1 MSRFHVASASVVAVV
16 WAWAGCASAAE
27 PTLVEAVT
35 AGKPILEV
43 RARYERF
50 DQTKTA
56 TLRNNAEGTT
66 VRTRFGWE
74 TAAWHD
80 VKALI
85 EFDDV
90 RRIGPEH
97 FAITTPGVST
107 PLNGADKA
115 RYPAI
120 NDPNVTEVNRAQL
133 AWAPSKALQLTV
145 GRQRIQLDDQRFV
158 GAAIW
163 RQDEQTYDAL
173 RADFTQGRFKGTY
186 AYVTRVNR
194 SLGERRDW
202 DSDSHFVNVGWT
214 FAEALKAQA
223 FVYALD
229 FSDSPVN
236 TSITKGVRASG
247 KAKAGPYTLAY
258 AGSFARQ
265 SDYHRATNDYELDYL
280 GGEVSAARG
289 IYAVQLGYH
298 TLEGDGVRGF
308 GAPLGAAHA
317 FYGWADAWSS
327 LGGNKSFADGLD
339 DLNLTVTMKPKIKA
353 RGFSNPE
360 LLVRYHDFDDDRT
373 GADLAHE
380 WNAQLTATVAPKLS
394 AQLKYA
400 GFQRVKSVPVGT
412 LTPPASRTKLWFTL
426 EYKL

>member
-1 MSRFHVASASVVAVV
+1 MSRLHVVCAGLVAL
-16 WAWAGCASAAE
+16 AWSSGANAE
-27 PTLVEAVT
+27 ETSLLDAVK
-35 AGKPILEV
+35 AGKPLLEI
-43 RARYERF
+43 RARYERY

-74 TAAWHD
+74 TGAWHD

-115 RYPAI
+115 RFPAI

-133 AWAPSKALQLTV
+133 QWTPSKTLQLTA
-145 GRQRIQLDDQRFV
+145 GRQKIQFDDQRFV
-158 GAAIW
+158 AAAAW
-163 RQDEQTYDAL
+163 RQDEQTYDGL
-173 RADFTQGRFKGTY
+173 RADLSLSRFKGTY
-186 AYVTRVNR
+186 VYVTRVNR
-194 SLGERRDW
+194 ALGERRDW
-202 DSDSHFVNVGWT
+202 DSDSHFVNASWT
-214 FAEALKAQA
+214 FSEALKATG

-229 FSDSPVN
+229 FSDSPLN
-236 TSITKGVRASG
+236 TSITKGVRAVG
-247 KAKAGPYTLAY
+247 KAKAGAYTLNY
-258 AGSFARQ
+258 SAGFARQ
-265 SDYHRATNDYELDYL
+265 SDYHRATADYELDYL
-280 GGEVSAARG
+280 GGEFAATRG
-289 IYAVQLGYH
+289 IYTAQIGYH

-308 GAPLGAAHA
+308 GAPLGAAHG

-339 DLNLTVTMKPKIKA
+339 DLNFTVTLKPKIKT
-353 RGFSNPE
+353 RNFSSPE

-373 GADLAHE
+373 GADLGHE

-400 GFQRVKSVPVGT
+400 GFDRVSSVPAGT
-412 LTPPASRTKLWFTL
+412 LAPPASRKKVWFTL

>member
-1 MSRFHVASASVVAVV
+1 MNKSHVVCVGLMALAWSSGASAQE
-16 WAWAGCASAAE
+16 AS
-27 PTLVEAVT
+27 LLEAVK
-35 AGKPILEV
+35 AGRPLLEI

-56 TLRNNAEGTT
+56 TLRNDAEGTT

-74 TAAWHD
+74 TGGWHD

-90 RRIGPEH
+90 RRVGPEH

-133 AWAPSKALQLTV
+133 QWTPSKALQLTA
-145 GRQRIQLDDQRFV
+145 GRQKIQFDDQRFV
-158 GAAIW
+158 AAAAW
-163 RQDEQTYDAL
+163 RQDEQTYDGL
-173 RADFTQGRFKGTY
+173 RTDLTLSRFRGTY
-186 AYVTRVNR
+186 VYVTRVNR
-194 SLGERRDW
+194 ALGERRDW
-202 DSDSHFVNVGWT
+202 DSDSHFVNATWT
-214 FAEALKAQA
+214 FSEALKATA

-236 TSITKGVRASG
+236 TSITKGVRG
-247 KAKAGPYTLAY
+247 VGRTKAGPYTLTYSGA
-258 AGSFARQ
+258 FARQ
-265 SDYHRATNDYELDYL
+265 SDYHRATADYELDYL
-280 GGEVSAARG
+280 GGEFAATRG
-289 IYAVQLGYH
+289 IYTAQIGYH
-298 TLEGDGVRGF
+298 MLEGDGTRGF
-308 GAPLGAAHA
+308 GAPLGAAHG

-339 DLNLTVTMKPKIKA
+339 DLNFTVTVKPKIKA
-353 RGFSNPE
+353 RGFTNPE

-373 GADLAHE
+373 GADLGHE
-380 WNAQLTATVAPKLS
+380 WNAQLTATIAPKLS

-400 GFQRVKSVPVGT
+400 GFDRVDSVPSGT
-412 LTPPASRTKLWFTL
+412 LAPPASRKKVWFTL